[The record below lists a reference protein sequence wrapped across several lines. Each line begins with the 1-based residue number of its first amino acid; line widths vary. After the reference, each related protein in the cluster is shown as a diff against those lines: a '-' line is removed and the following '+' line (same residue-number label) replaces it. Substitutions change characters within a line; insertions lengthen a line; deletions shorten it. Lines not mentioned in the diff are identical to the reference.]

1 MPGKKKS
8 YKLLLI
14 NPVNKRRQ
22 GLKLDQDSIYPP
34 MALAIIAALTPPH
47 WEVEILDENFS
58 TFEYKDA
65 DLVGFTSLT
74 ATINRCYEISTEYV
88 KNKIPTVIGGIHAS
102 MMPQEASQYMD
113 SVVIGE
119 AESVWAQVLDDFE
132 KNRMKLYFRSSAQ
145 PLRDSTFSQDERAFL

>member
-1 MPGKKKS
+1 MTSKKKT

-34 MALAIIAALTPPH
+34 MALGIIAALTPPH
-47 WEVEILDENFS
+47 WEVEILDENF
-58 TFEYKDA
+58 TEFEYKDV

-74 ATINRCYEISTEYV
+74 ATVNRCYELSTEYR

-102 MMPQEASQYMD
+102 MLPEEAAQFTD
-113 SVVIGE
+113 TVVVGE
-119 AESVWAQVLDDFE
+119 AEEIWPKLIDDFE
-132 KNRMKLYFRSSAQ
+132 KNRLVEQYVH
-145 PLRDSTFSQDERAFL
+145 